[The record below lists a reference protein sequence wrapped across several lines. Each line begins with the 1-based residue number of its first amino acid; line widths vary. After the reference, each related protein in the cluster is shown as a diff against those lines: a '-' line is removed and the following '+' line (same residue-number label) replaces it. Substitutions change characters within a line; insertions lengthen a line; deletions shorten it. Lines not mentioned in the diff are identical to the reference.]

1 MKQIDNI
8 TDMAMLLKDFFE
20 TYLPKE
26 RGVSNHTIRSYS
38 ATFQSLY
45 AFFKDNKGIRANKLF
60 VKDLSRRSIND
71 YLNWLEM
78 EKGNKVPTRN
88 SRLASVK
95 AFCHYAQYKDFKNL
109 ARWQDILSIKSK
121 KADMPYMS
129 FLTQEGMKTLLSEV
143 PTDTIQGRRH
153 LAILA
158 FLYDT
163 GARANELI
171 SFSAHNLNLTKP
183 YHVILSGK
191 GRKKRIVPIH
201 EKLVLILKAYM
212 KDTNIE
218 PDNISKQHLFVNIHG
233 RRLTSAGLT
242 HIIMMYAD
250 KVREKHPALMPE
262 RLSPH
267 SFRHSKATHLLQ
279 AGMNII
285 YIRDFLG
292 HSSVKTTETYVR
304 MDSEQKR
311 KALEAAAADII
322 PQSQAI
328 EIWNDDEKLLNW
340 LKGLGK

>member
-20 TYLPKE
+20 TYLLKE

-212 KDTNIE
+212 KDANIE
-218 PDNISKQHLFVNIHG
+218 LNNISKQPLFVNAYG
-233 RRLTSAGLT
+233 RKLTSAGLT

-250 KVREKHPALMPE
+250 KVRENFPALMPK

-285 YIRDFLG
+285 YVRDFLG

-311 KALEAAAADII
+311 KALEAAAADIV
-322 PQSQAI
+322 PQSQTI
-328 EIWNDDEKLLNW
+328 EVWNDDEKLLNW

>member
-1 MKQIDNI
+1 MKQTIDI
-8 TDMAMLLKDFFE
+8 TDLALLLKDFFE
-20 TYLPKE
+20 TNLPKE
-26 RGVSNHTIRSYS
+26 RGVSSHTIRSYS

-45 AFFKDNKGIRANKLF
+45 AFFKTSKGISANKLS
-60 VKDLSRRSIND
+60 VTDLSRQSIND
-71 YLNWLEM
+71 YLDWLET
-78 EKGNKVPTRN
+78 EKGNKTPTRN

-109 ARWQDILSIKSK
+109 TRWQEILSIKMK
-121 KADMPYMS
+121 KTDTPSML
-129 FLTQEGMKTLLSEV
+129 FLTQEGMKTLLAEI
-143 PTDTIQGRRH
+143 PAETTQGRRH

-171 SFSAHNLNLTKP
+171 SFSAHNLNLTRP
-183 YHVILSGK
+183 YHVVLFGK

-212 KDTNIE
+212 NDTHID
-218 PDNISKQHLFVNIHG
+218 PSNISTQPLFVNAHG
-233 RRLTSAGLT
+233 RKLTSAGLT
-242 HIIMMYAD
+242 HIIKMYAD
-250 KVREKHPALMPE
+250 RVREKHPGLVPE

-279 AGMNII
+279 AGMNIV
-285 YIRDFLG
+285 YVRDFLG
-292 HSSVKTTETYVR
+292 HSSVKTTEGYVR

-311 KALEAAAADII
+311 KALEAAAAEIV
-322 PQSQAI
+322 PQSQPA
-328 EIWNDDEKLLNW
+328 ESWNDDVKLLDW

>member
-1 MKQIDNI
+1 
-8 TDMAMLLKDFFE
+8 MAVLLKGFFE
-20 TYLPKE
+20 IYLPME
-26 RGVSNHTIRSYS
+26 RGVSNHTIRSYG

-45 AFFKDNKGIRANKLF
+45 TFFKDRQGIRADKLSI
-60 VKDLSRRSIND
+60 KDLSRQGIND
-71 YLNWLEM
+71 YLDWLET
-78 EKGNKVPTRN
+78 EKGNKIQTRN
-88 SRLASVK
+88 SRLASIK

-109 ARWQDILSIKSK
+109 AKWQEILSIKSK
-121 KADMPYMS
+121 KTEMPYMS

-143 PTDTIQGRRH
+143 PTDTLQGRRH

-158 FLYDT
+158 FMYDT

-171 SFSAHNLNLTKP
+171 SFSAHNLNLTRP

-201 EKLVLILKAYM
+201 EKLVLILMAYM
-212 KDTNIE
+212 KDINVE
-218 PDNISKQHLFVNIHG
+218 PDNISTQPLFVNAHG
-233 RRLTSAGLT
+233 RKLTSAGLT

-250 KVREKHPALMPE
+250 KVREKHPALIPE

-285 YIRDFLG
+285 YVRDFLG
-292 HSSVKTTETYVR
+292 HSSVRTTEGYVR

-311 KALEAAAADII
+311 KALETAAADIV
-322 PQSQAI
+322 PQSQAS
-328 EIWNDDEKLLNW
+328 ETWNNDEELLNW

>member
-95 AFCHYAQYKDFKNL
+95 AFCHYAQYKDFKNI
-109 ARWQDILSIKSK
+109 ARWQEILSIKSK
-121 KADMPYMS
+121 KSDIPCIS

-183 YHVILSGK
+183 YHVVLSGK

-233 RRLTSAGLT
+233 RRLTSSGLT

>member
-1 MKQIDNI
+1 
-8 TDMAMLLKDFFE
+8 
-20 TYLPKE
+20 
-26 RGVSNHTIRSYS
+26 
-38 ATFQSLY
+38 
-45 AFFKDNKGIRANKLF
+45 
-60 VKDLSRRSIND
+60 
-71 YLNWLEM
+71 
-78 EKGNKVPTRN
+78 
-88 SRLASVK
+88 
-95 AFCHYAQYKDFKNL
+95 
-109 ARWQDILSIKSK
+109 
-121 KADMPYMS
+121 
-129 FLTQEGMKTLLSEV
+129 MKTLLSEV

-183 YHVILSGK
+183 YHVVLSGK

-218 PDNISKQHLFVNIHG
+218 PDNISKQPLFVNIHG

>member
-1 MKQIDNI
+1 MKQKDNI

-20 TYLPKE
+20 TYLLKE

-183 YHVILSGK
+183 YHVVLSGK

-212 KDTNIE
+212 KDANIE
-218 PDNISKQHLFVNIHG
+218 LNNISKQPLFVNAYG
-233 RRLTSAGLT
+233 RKLTSAGLT

-250 KVREKHPALMPE
+250 KVRENFPALMPK

-285 YIRDFLG
+285 YVRDFLG

-311 KALEAAAADII
+311 KALEAAAADIV
-322 PQSQAI
+322 PQSQTI
-328 EIWNDDEKLLNW
+328 EVWNDDEKLLNW